1 MLQKNFLFKITF
13 VFLTACLVSCA
24 KSEKND
30 LKEAQMC
37 LNSSEGSNALAC
49 MDKIAANNSP
59 QAYKLRC
66 AAIFISEGF
75 NSPASFIEALDKINN
90 PSGSCTGGCSPTVG
104 AISALSFVKSSTDKV
119 RSEASVDLAF
129 SYCSQ
134 AETPI
139 YMQISSLFKI
149 GTLAANIA
157 YIASGGAMPTEDQ
170 IKTAINTLPSAEMGQ
185 LVVSTYSAS
194 CQDLEKA
201 PDSTKKYCAEL
212 GVAITAGGT
221 ETQIG
226 DCLKNK
232 LATPTYTCP
241 QY

>member
-1 MLQKNFLFKITF
+1 MLRNSVLVKF
-13 VFLTACLVSCA
+13 VFFLLSATLVSCA

-30 LKEAQMC
+30 LKEAQLC
-37 LNSSEGSNALAC
+37 LNSSEGSAALNC
-49 MDKIAANNSP
+49 LDKISSNNSA

-66 AAIFISEGF
+66 AAVFISEGF

-90 PSGSCTGGCSPTVG
+90 PNGSCTGGCSPTVG
-104 AISALSFVKSSTDKV
+104 AISALSFVKSASDQT
-119 RSEASVDLAF
+119 RSEASVNLAY

-134 AETPI
+134 SETPI

-157 YIASGGAMPTEDQ
+157 YIASGGTAPTEDQ
-170 IKTAINTLPSAEMGQ
+170 IKTAINTLPATEMGQ
-185 LVVSTYSAS
+185 LVVSTYNSS

-201 PDSTKKYCAEL
+201 SDSTKKYCAEL
-212 GVAITAGGT
+212 GAAVTAGGT
-221 ETQIG
+221 EAQIG

-232 LATPTYTCP
+232 LANPNYVCP
-241 QY
+241 QH